1 MNETQIMDMAH
12 RALSMVAI
20 LGIPL
25 LVVCLVVGL
34 VVSIF
39 ETATQIHEQ
48 SLNFLPKLVAI
59 LVVLMVAGGW
69 MTSQMS
75 SFAREIF
82 NAIAGIT

>member
-1 MNETQIMDMAH
+1 MA
-12 RALSMVAI
+12 AM

-48 SLNFLPKLVAI
+48 SLNFLPKLVA
-59 LVVLMVAGGW
+59 VLIVLLVAGGW
-69 MTSQMS
+69 MVSQLS
-75 SFAREIF
+75 SFTREVF
-82 NAIAGIT
+82 QAIAGKV

>member
-1 MNETQIMDMAH
+1 MNVTQIAELAH
-12 RALSMVAI
+12 RTLIMAAM

-48 SLNFLPKLVAI
+48 SLNFLPKLVA
-59 LVVLMVAGGW
+59 VLIVLLVAGGW
-69 MTSQMS
+69 MVSQLS
-75 SFAREIF
+75 SFTREVF
-82 NAIAGIT
+82 QAIAGMV

>member
-1 MNETQIMDMAH
+1 MNESQIADIAH
-12 RALSMVAI
+12 RTLIMAAT

-48 SLNFLPKLVAI
+48 SLNFLPKLVAVL
-59 LVVLMVAGGW
+59 LVLLIAGGW
-69 MTSQMS
+69 MVGQMTS
-75 SFAREIF
+75 FTHEVF